1 MFGEE
6 CVHYKDKN
14 CLAVSVD
21 EKTAYINL
29 ETRVSIKLCE
39 VYTPKF
45 YGNGSILIL
54 VVFLFFFRPCMR
66 NPVLKMILSEK
77 WWSSLCRDCMKPWT
91 LSCEIGKSHLPSIR
105 LFIALKNFCYYSP
118 SNYLNQTE
126 ATRNWTGQSTSKD
139 WIAIKSKWKTVK
151 ASCWYVH
158 SGVTVL

>member
-54 VVFLFFFRPCMR
+54 GLFVFQAVYEESSSEDDSLREMVELAVQR
-66 NPVLKMILSEK
+66 LYEAMNPVMWDRQIPSAFYQ
-77 WWSSLCRDCMKPWT
+77 T
-91 LSCEIGKSHLPSIR
+91 LHCPQELLLLRSI
-105 LFIALKNFCYYSP
+105 
-118 SNYLNQTE
+118 
-126 ATRNWTGQSTSKD
+126 
-139 WIAIKSKWKTVK
+139 
-151 ASCWYVH
+151 
-158 SGVTVL
+158 